1 MTITSVYLVRHGQ
14 VEGFDTCRINGQTDV
29 QLTDFGR
36 AQARAVAR
44 RLSGVPLAAVYSSD
58 LSRAVYGA
66 HCVAETRTVAHVALV
81 SLREQSF
88 GIWEGS
94 RHREVEQ
101 MEHASITALFARL
114 MTVPPPG
121 GESLAQLHARVG
133 TVLDSLLLRHV
144 GQNICIVAHSGV
156 NRVILS
162 RALCGGPGLFWRLDQ
177 GYGALSIVGFG
188 AHNGPIVRLLNEAN
202 TAGTQPDETA
212 TATES
217 SQP

>member
-36 AQARAVAR
+36 AQARAAAK
-44 RLSGVPLAAVYSSD
+44 RLADVPLAAVYSSD
-58 LSRAVYGA
+58 LSRAVFGA
-66 HCVAETRTVAHVALV
+66 HCVAEARTVAHVALA

-88 GIWEGS
+88 GSWEGC

-101 MEHASITALFARL
+101 TEHASITTLFSRL

-121 GESLAQLHARVG
+121 GESLAQLCARVG
-133 TVLDSLLLRHV
+133 RALDDLLLRHV

-162 RALCGGPGLFWRLDQ
+162 RALCGGPALFWKLDQ
-177 GYGALSIVGFG
+177 GYGALSIVEFG
-188 AHNGPIVRLLNEAN
+188 AHNGPIVRLLNEPN
-202 TAGTQPDETA
+202 TAANHPDETA
-212 TATES
+212 TSPES